1 MNMQMTCEEFRER
14 LEASLDEHR
23 RAGAE
28 LAEHAAACGSET
40 CRREW
45 DDAQLLL
52 HVARSLERPV
62 SMGLVERTL
71 ADLAP
76 RPAVAIAAPPV
87 ASRRKSPQ
95 VAAMGLGFVTAA
107 ALMMA
112 VIVGLRPSPSPS
124 GPASSIVRAP
134 ARPTESG
141 DGPGIS
147 SAHLAARAPA
157 FVADTVREGID
168 GRSLRDLPVLSPL
181 VSTVEDTITPVGLEL
196 KEWVMEFR
204 REPEMNMDSSS
215 TSRPDGVDS
224 RA

>member
-1 MNMQMTCEEFRER
+1 MNMQITCEEFRER
-14 LEASLDEHR
+14 LEACLDEHR

-28 LAEHAAACGSET
+28 LSEHAASCGSET
-40 CRREW
+40 CRRGW

-52 HVARSLERPV
+52 HVARSVERPI
-62 SMGLVERTL
+62 SMALVERTL
-71 ADLAP
+71 TDLAP

-112 VIVGLRPSPSPS
+112 AIVGLRPSAS
-124 GPASSIVRAP
+124 GPASSVVRAP
-134 ARPTESG
+134 ARPTESV
-141 DGPGIS
+141 DGPGMS

-215 TSRPDGVDS
+215 IARPDGVDS

>member
-1 MNMQMTCEEFRER
+1 MTAKITCEDFRER
-14 LEASLDEHR
+14 LEACLNEHR

-28 LAEHAAACGSET
+28 LAEHATACGSEA

-52 HVARSLERPV
+52 QVARSLPRPI
-62 SMGLVERTL
+62 SMELVERTL

-76 RPAVAIAAPPV
+76 QPAVAVAAVPA
-87 ASRRKSPQ
+87 ASRRKSQ
-95 VAAMGLGFVTAA
+95 QTAAMGLGFVTAA
-107 ALMMA
+107 ALLMA
-112 VIVGLRPSPSPS
+112 AIVGLRPSASD
-124 GPASSIVRAP
+124 PASSVARAP
-134 ARPTESG
+134 ARPAESA
-141 DGPGIS
+141 DGPGMS

-168 GRSLRDLPVLSPL
+168 GRALRDLPVLSPL
-181 VSTVEDTITPVGLEL
+181 VSTVEDTITPVGQEL

-215 TSRPDGVDS
+215 IARPGGIDS

>member
-1 MNMQMTCEEFRER
+1 MNMPMTCEEFRGR
-14 LEASLDEHR
+14 LEACLDEHR

-28 LAEHAAACGSET
+28 LAEHAAACGSES

-62 SMGLVERTL
+62 SMELVERTL

-76 RPAVAIAAPPV
+76 RPAVAIATSST

-112 VIVGLRPSPSPS
+112 VIVGLRPSAS
-124 GPASSIVRAP
+124 GPASSVARAP
-134 ARPTESG
+134 ARPIESP
-141 DGPGIS
+141 DGPGMS

-168 GRSLRDLPVLSPL
+168 GRALRDIPVLSPL
-181 VSTVEDTITPVGLEL
+181 VSTVEDTITPVGQEL
-196 KEWVMEFR
+196 REWVMEFR

-215 TSRPDGVDS
+215 LARPDGIDS